1 VVVEVEE
8 EVAEE
13 EVMEEEVA
21 EEEAVAEEEELVEE
35 EEVSSS
41 DDEEEP
47 ASEEEEEEESRSPAA
62 VRPGGSVAARPG
74 GAFPLP
80 STAHVAPGGAKKD
93 KKGKGGDVAEP
104 EEAAVPAAEGGAGGP
119 PMEVAEADAPVG
131 ELPQTVFANPMLFG
145 EHLVEQTGAAGQLK
159 KVHTAARLAGK
170 TVAVL
175 FHANQFEKMLREK
188 YPGQEGNLLK
198 RLGEAYGLTRA
209 AGHEFEIVYV
219 GLDKEAGDFVEVF
232 DGMSWLALPQDA
244 PVEMKQGL
252 VRLFQIDSF
261 PAVAVLGPDGKL
273 INPKAMTSIITD
285 PEGFPWAPIPL
296 REAIGEEFVDSMG
309 NTYDKAA
316 VEDKVVGLYF
326 SAHWCPPCQQF
337 TPLLKKTYEDL
348 KAQGKELEIVYVSS
362 DKTEEEFNKY
372 LGAMPWV
379 AVPYDDVKRR
389 TQLQVGLGV
398 NGLPT
403 LILVDKDG
411 SVINRNGRSAVAADP
426 AGADFPWRPK
436 AVKNLSQ
443 TTEEFGEGP
452 AIIVFAEGASA
463 EEAEQVAA
471 TLAPISERTRGEGK
485 AFKFYYAP
493 APTQVT
499 GLLRKMCALPDEAAP
514 GDKPVLAVLDLE
526 TKLFAVADGEV
537 TAEGVEQF
545 LKGIE
550 DQTLALSEIDVSRL
564 QAEGGEEGA
573 VPPPPQA

>member
-1 VVVEVEE
+1 
-8 EVAEE
+8 
-13 EVMEEEVA
+13 
-21 EEEAVAEEEELVEE
+21 
-35 EEVSSS
+35 
-41 DDEEEP
+41 
-47 ASEEEEEEESRSPAA
+47 
-62 VRPGGSVAARPG
+62 
-74 GAFPLP
+74 
-80 STAHVAPGGAKKD
+80 
-93 KKGKGGDVAEP
+93 
-104 EEAAVPAAEGGAGGP
+104 
-119 PMEVAEADAPVG
+119 MEVAEADAPAG
-131 ELPQTVFANPMLFG
+131 ELPQTVFRGLFG

-188 YPGQEGNLLK
+188 GLGQEGNLLK

-219 GLDKEAGDFVEVF
+219 GLDKEAGDFAEVF
-232 DGMSWLALPQDA
+232 DGMPWLALPQDA
-244 PVEMKQGL
+244 PVERKQGL
-252 VRLFQIDSF
+252 VSLFEIDSF

-493 APTQVT
+493 EPTQVT
-499 GLLRKMCALPDEAAP
+499 GLLRKMCALPDAAAP